1 MSVYTGKVFIVG
13 SLHQKGVNRCQLAV
27 GCSSLFSY
35 NTWVFIVVRV
45 HREGYSW
52 LSDVKI
58 EGSSSL
64 TGIGTVGI
72 HRCHSEA
79 TADWVLILAEVGL
92 LRVNAFFRLKRR
104 LLSVS

>member
-1 MSVYTGKVFIVG
+1 M
-13 SLHQKGVNRCQLAV
+13 
-27 GCSSLFSY
+27 
-35 NTWVFIVVRV
+35 FIVVRV
-45 HREGYSW
+45 HREGCSS
-52 LSDVKI
+52 LSDVEI

-79 TADWVLILAEVGL
+79 TVYWVLILAEVGL
-92 LRVNAFFRLKRR
+92 LRVNAIFRLKRK